1 MATLP
6 PPPIM
11 HSTATTTQ
19 MSTPIHQLP
28 LKTSQVAPDTSDMDD
43 PLIQG
48 VLKEFEDEMAAKQPP
63 QQQMHVQQVPV
74 QQMPVQQMPEQ
85 QMPVQ
90 QVVHQPSQQP
100 QYYSQSAEL
109 QYNKDSKK
117 LFDMEI
123 ARKAAIITIIIYL
136 FTYGFKILMGRIPE
150 TWRTYTNGKEL
161 IINLALCFITFYI
174 VLYMD
179 IIQ

>member
-1 MATLP
+1 MASLP

-48 VLKEFEDEMAAKQPP
+48 VLKEFEDEMAANQPP
-63 QQQMHVQQVPV
+63 QQPMQPV
-74 QQMPVQQMPEQ
+74 QPVQ
-85 QMPVQ
+85 PVQQ
-90 QVVHQPSQQP
+90 QVVHQPMQPMQQQQP
-100 QYYSQSAEL
+100 QYYTPPAEL

-117 LFDMEI
+117 LFDADI
-123 ARKAAIITIIIYL
+123 ARKAAIITAIIYL
-136 FTYGFKILMGRIPE
+136 FTNGFKILMGRMPE
-150 TWRTYTNGKEL
+150 TWRSYTNGREL
-161 IINLALCFITFYI
+161 IINLALCFITFYV

>member
-28 LKTSQVAPDTSDMDD
+28 LKTSQVASDTSDMDD

-48 VLKEFEDEMAAKQPP
+48 VLKEFEDEIAASQPP
-63 QQQMHVQQVPV
+63 RQQQESVQQVMQPMQQPQQIV
-74 QQMPVQQMPEQ
+74 QQQTPQMVE
-85 QMPVQ
+85 
-90 QVVHQPSQQP
+90 PSQQA
-100 QYYSQSAEL
+100 QYYAPPAEL
-109 QYNKDSKK
+109 QYNRDSKK
-117 LFDMEI
+117 LFDADI
-123 ARKAAIITIIIYL
+123 ARKAAIITAIIYL
-136 FTYGFKILMGRIPE
+136 FTNGFKILMGRIPE
-150 TWRTYTNGKEL
+150 TWRSYTNGREL
-161 IINLALCFITFYI
+161 IINLALCFITFYT